1 MEYARLFLP
10 TMKET
15 PSDAEV
21 ISHKLMFRAGMI
33 RKVATG
39 IYTYLPLGL
48 RALRKVETII
58 REEMDGAGAQEIL
71 MPMVQPSDLWIE
83 SGRWDYYGK
92 ELLRLKDRNERGY
105 CLGPTHEEIVTDL
118 VRKEVRSYRDLP
130 LVLYQVQTK
139 FRDEIRPR
147 FGVMRAREFIMK
159 DAYSFD
165 RDDAA
170 ALESYEKMYQAYT
183 RIFSRCGLEFK
194 AVEADTGSIGGS
206 ASHEFMVLAETGE
219 DLLLSCNRCAYAAN
233 MEKAA
238 SRLPGADVSETQKEA
253 TLEKVHTPGRKHV
266 QEVAEFLKVQPRD
279 LIKTMIFATDKGS
292 VAGLIRG
299 DLEINPLK
307 LKNIFG
313 ANFIELAG
321 DEEVRKLT
329 GAEVGFA
336 GPIGL
341 DIPMIADRSVAPLRD
356 AICGANETDYHLC
369 HVMTKRDIATVATGD
384 IRLAKAG
391 ERCLRCER
399 GILEEFRGIEVG
411 HIFKLGTKYSDALG
425 AVFLDGN
432 GKEQPCVMGCYG
444 IGVGR
449 TVAAAIEQN
458 HDEHGIIFPVAIA
471 PFQVEILPLQTKKLE
486 VMACA
491 QRLYDALRVKGIDVL
506 LDNRDGRP
514 GVKFKDADLIGI
526 PCRVTVGR
534 RFLSDGEVEIK
545 DRKTGEVVEIPEAEA
560 IREIED
566 RLKASA

>member
-39 IYTYLPLGL
+39 IYTYLPFGL
-48 RALRKVETII
+48 RALRKVEAII

-266 QEVAEFLKVQPRD
+266 QEVAEFLKAQPRD
-279 LIKTMIFATDKGS
+279 LIKTMIFATDKGL

-299 DLEINPLK
+299 DLEINLLK

-321 DEEVRKLT
+321 DEKVRKLT

-341 DIPMIADRSVAPLRD
+341 DIPMIADRSVEPLRD

-369 HVMTKRDIATVATGD
+369 HVMTKRDITTVATGD

-391 ERCLRCER
+391 ERCPRCER

-411 HIFKLGTKYSDALG
+411 HIFKLGTKYSDVLG

-471 PFQVEILPLQTKKLE
+471 PFQVEILPLQTKKPE

-491 QRLYDALRVKGIDVL
+491 QRLYDALRIKGIDVL

-545 DRKTGEVVEIPEAEA
+545 DRKTGEVVEIPETEA

-566 RLKASA
+566 RLKALA

>member
-1 MEYARLFLP
+1 
-10 TMKET
+10 MKET

-21 ISHKLMFRAGMI
+21 VSHKLMFRAGMI

-48 RALRKVETII
+48 RALRKVEAII

-71 MPMVQPSDLWIE
+71 MPMIQPSNLWVE

-92 ELLRLKDRNERGY
+92 ELLRLKDRNERDY

-130 LVLYQVQTK
+130 LVLYQIQTK

-147 FGVMRAREFIMK
+147 FGVMRSREFIMK

-165 RDDAA
+165 RDDAS

-219 DLLLSCNRCAYAAN
+219 DLLLSCNQCAYAAN

-238 SRLPGADVSETQKEA
+238 SRLPEAGFLAEEKEF
-253 TLEKVHTPGRKHV
+253 TIEKVHTPGRKHV
-266 QEVAEFLKVQPRD
+266 EEVADFLEVRAGD
-279 LIKTMIFATDKGS
+279 LIKTMIFTTDKGL

-299 DLEINPLK
+299 NLEINPLK

-329 GAEVGFA
+329 GAEVGYA
-336 GPIGL
+336 GPMGL
-341 DIPMIADRSVAPLRD
+341 DIPIIVDKSVETMRD
-356 AICGANETDYHLC
+356 AICGANETDYHLR
-369 HVMTKRDIATVATGD
+369 HVMIARDVPKGISGD

-391 ERCLRCER
+391 EYCPRCKH
-399 GILEEFRGIEVG
+399 GVLEEFRGIEVG

-471 PFQVEILPLQTKKLE
+471 PFQVEILPLQTKNPE

-491 QRLYDALRVKGIDVL
+491 QRLYDALRAKGLDVL

-526 PCRVTVGR
+526 PCRVTIGR
-534 RFLSDGEVEIK
+534 RYLSDGEVEIK

-560 IREIED
+560 LRKIED
-566 RLKASA
+566 KIKVLA

>member
-1 MEYARLFLP
+1 MEYTRLFLP

-33 RKVATG
+33 RKVAAG
-39 IYTYLPLGL
+39 IYTYLPFGL
-48 RALRKVETII
+48 RALRKVEAII
-58 REEMDGAGAQEIL
+58 REEMDEAGAQEIL
-71 MPMVQPSDLWIE
+71 MPMVQPSDLWVE

-92 ELLRLKDRNERGY
+92 ELLRMTDRNERAY
-105 CLGPTHEEIVTDL
+105 CLGPTHEEVVTDL

-130 LVLYQVQTK
+130 LMLYQIQTK

-147 FGVMRAREFIMK
+147 FGVMRSREFIMK

-165 RDDAA
+165 RDDAS
-170 ALESYEKMYQAYT
+170 ALESYEKMFEAYT

-206 ASHEFMVLAETGE
+206 ASHEFMVLAKTGE

-233 MEKAA
+233 RERAT
-238 SRLPGADVSETQKEA
+238 SRLPDPDVPKKGKDTA
-253 TLEKVHTPGRKHV
+253 IEKVYTPDRKHV
-266 QEVAEFLKVQPRD
+266 EEVANFLKAREAD
-279 LIKTMIFATDKGS
+279 LIKTMIFTTDKGP
-292 VAGLIRG
+292 VAGLVRG

-321 DEEVRKLT
+321 DEEVIKLT
-329 GAEVGFA
+329 GADVGYA

-341 DIPMIADRSVAPLRD
+341 DIPIIADRSVEAMQD

-369 HVMTKRDIATVATGD
+369 HVRVKRDIATAAVGD
-384 IRLAKAG
+384 IRLAKPG
-391 ERCLRCER
+391 ETCPRCGHGL
-399 GILEEFRGIEVG
+399 LEEFRGIEVG
-411 HIFKLGTKYSDALG
+411 HIFKLGTKYSNALG
-425 AVFLDGN
+425 ATFLDGN
-432 GKEQPCVMGCYG
+432 GKEQACVMGCYG

-471 PFQVEILPLQTKKLE
+471 PFQVEILPLQTKKPE

-491 QRLYDALRVKGIDVL
+491 RELYGALRAKGMDVL
-506 LDNRDGRP
+506 LDDRDGRP

-545 DRKTGEVVEIPEAEA
+545 DRKTGKVVEVPVDSALP
-560 IREIED
+560 EIENC
-566 RLKASA
+566 LKVSA

>member
-71 MPMVQPSDLWIE
+71 MPMVQPSDLWVE

-206 ASHEFMVLAETGE
+206 ASHEFMVLADTGE

-266 QEVAEFLKVQPRD
+266 QEVAEFLKVQPRN
-279 LIKTMIFATDKGS
+279 LIKTMIFATDKGL

-341 DIPMIADRSVAPLRD
+341 DIPMIADISVASLRD

-369 HVMTKRDIATVATGD
+369 HVMTKRDIVTVATGD

-391 ERCLRCER
+391 ERCPRCER

-471 PFQVEILPLQTKKLE
+471 PFQVEILPLQTKKPE

-545 DRKTGEVVEIPEAEA
+545 DRKTGEVVEIPEADA

-566 RLKASA
+566 RLKALA